1 MISNTLQSLK
11 TRNQPITVITTND
24 MNEVI
29 EQLFPTEIENA
40 EINEAVVLD
49 YKTGQNKKGDQ
60 FVAVFSSPA
69 LL

>member
-1 MISNTLQSLK
+1 
-11 TRNQPITVITTND
+11 